1 MSPRSP
7 PPQKK
12 PSRYNAGCP
21 GGKKEG
27 DFREDCWGGLRG
39 SSLRE
44 DAGTVLRRDWTTL
57 NVERLRKYSLWNS
70 SRVIV
75 IVVTSRTC
83 ECHIKD
89 GVSNS

>member
-1 MSPRSP
+1 MNSIPAAKNESRISSP
-7 PPQKK
+7 KK

-21 GGKKEG
+21 GGRKEG

-39 SSLRE
+39 SSLGE
-44 DAGTVLRRDWTTL
+44 DAATVLRRDWTTV

-83 ECHIKD
+83 
-89 GVSNS
+89 